1 MQEMGRDGKE
11 ERMGDTTGGKTVVVT
26 GGNAGLGYECAKAI
40 AASDRNWRV
49 VLAVRGPEKG
59 ERAAR
64 AIAEETGNPG
74 VEAMGLDLASLASV
88 RSFAGELTRR
98 DDLPPLRAVVC
109 NAGLQ
114 VVSGTTYTEDGFE
127 ETFGVNHLGHFLLAN
142 LLLRQLVAPARVVFV
157 SSGTHDPK
165 RKTGMPAPRYRGAA
179 ALANPERYPD
189 SGEKDEGIGK
199 VGTRRYTASKLCN
212 AMCAYEL
219 DRRLRA
225 GGLSTSEGPI
235 DANAFDPGAVPG
247 TGLAR
252 DHAPLARFAW
262 DKGMARLVPVLRR
275 LGVPFSTPE
284 ASGRALARLVTDPS
298 LEGVSGRY
306 FEVGGE
312 ARSSEESYDREK
324 ARELWETS
332 AALVGLGP
340 GETPLRGAAAA
351 PGVS

>member
-1 MQEMGRDGKE
+1 
-11 ERMGDTTGGKTVVVT
+11 MGDATGGKKTVVVT

-40 AASDRNWRV
+40 AASDGGWRV
-49 VLAVRGPEKG
+49 ILAVRGPEKG

-74 VEAMGLDLASLASV
+74 VEAMRMDLASLASV
-88 RSFAGELTRR
+88 RSFAEELARR

-114 VVSGTTYTEDGFE
+114 VVGGTRYTEDGFE

-142 LLLRQLVAPARVVFV
+142 LLLQQLLAPARIVFV

-165 RKTGMPAPRYRGAA
+165 RSTGMPAPRYRGAA
-179 ALANPERYPD
+179 ALAYPERHPD
-189 SGEKDEGIGK
+189 PEEEGDRVGK
-199 VGTRRYTASKLCN
+199 VGRRRYTGSKLCN

-225 GGLSTSEGPI
+225 EGLSTPEAPI
-235 DANAFDPGAVPG
+235 EVNVFDPGAVPG

-252 DHAPLARFAW
+252 DWGPLARLTW
-262 DKGMARLVPVLRR
+262 DRGVARLVPVLRR
-275 LGVPFSTPE
+275 LGVRFSTAE
-284 ASGRALARLVTDPS
+284 ASGRALARLVTDAS

-306 FEVGGE
+306 FEIDEE
-312 ARSSEESYDREK
+312 ARSSEESYDREN
-324 ARELWETS
+324 ATELWETS
-332 AALVGLGP
+332 AALVGLVP
-340 GETPLRGAAAA
+340 EESPLRVVAAA
-351 PGVS
+351 PRTS

>member
-1 MQEMGRDGKE
+1 
-11 ERMGDTTGGKTVVVT
+11 MGDATGGKTVVIT

-40 AASDRNWRV
+40 AASDRGWRII
-49 VLAVRGPEKG
+49 LAVRGAGKG

-98 DDLPPLRAVVC
+98 DDLPPFRALVC

-114 VVSGTTYTEDGFE
+114 VVSGTTHTEDGFE
-127 ETFGVNHLGHFLLAN
+127 ETFGVNHLGHFLLVN
-142 LLLRQLVAPARVVFV
+142 LLLRELETPARIIFV

-165 RKTGMPAPRYRGAA
+165 RRTGMPAPRYHGAA
-179 ALANPERYPD
+179 VLAHPEGRSD
-189 SGEKDEGIGK
+189 SEEEGEGPGS
-199 VGTRRYTASKLCN
+199 VGRRRYTASKLCN

-219 DRRLRA
+219 DRRLRTE
-225 GGLSTSEGPI
+225 GLSAPEAPI
-235 DANAFDPGAVPG
+235 DANVFDPGAVPG

-252 DHAPLARFAW
+252 DWGPLARLAW
-262 DKGMARLVPVLRR
+262 DGGVARLVPVLRR

-284 ASGRALARLVTDPS
+284 ASGRALARLVTDPL

-306 FEVGGE
+306 FEIGEE
-312 ARSSEESYDREK
+312 ARSSEESYDLGK

-332 AALVGLGP
+332 AALVGLRP
-340 GETPLRGAAAA
+340 RDTPLRIAAAA
-351 PGVS
+351 PEAS